1 MARVLAVALVA
12 LAAVAL
18 YAATAPAG
26 ERAVTPKQFTAL
38 QKRVKVLENN
48 QKQIIEVLA
57 VMLHCGF
64 DKSAIATTKSPQFH
78 VTAAGETTDF
88 YVLATSDTQ
97 CVDFI
102 NSPRVRGLLRNAH

>member
-1 MARVLAVALVA
+1 MKRVLALALIA

-18 YAATAPAG
+18 YATTAPAG
-26 ERAVTPKQFTAL
+26 EKAVTPKQFSAL
-38 QKRVKVLENN
+38 QKRVKTLETN

-78 VTAAGETTDF
+78 VPADGETTDF
-88 YVLATSDTQ
+88 YVLATNDAQ
-97 CVDFI
+97 CVNFI
-102 NSPRVRGLLRNAH
+102 NSP